1 MGRDRF
7 SLPSTIREPKK
18 YDHTRRGYKNLIYFF
33 DKKSADGEKSRE
45 DEKDK
50 NSRSPPGGRSQG
62 NSPVGEPAKPRL
74 TRKLRFLEM
83 ETKNGQRAI
92 GEESQ
97 KKILFHNSG
106 LTTRELFFGFVQ

>member
-1 MGRDRF
+1 MI
-7 SLPSTIREPKK
+7 S
-18 YDHTRRGYKNLIYFF
+18 FF
-33 DKKSADGEKSRE
+33 DKKNSADGEKSRE

-50 NSRSPPGGRSQG
+50 NSRSPPGGRSQE

-97 KKILFHNSG
+97 KNS
-106 LTTRELFFGFVQ
+106 FS

>member
-18 YDHTRRGYKNLIYFF
+18 RYDHTRRDHKNLIYFF
-33 DKKSADGEKSRE
+33 DKKNSADGEKSRE

-50 NSRSPPGGRSQG
+50 NSRSPPGGRSQE

-97 KKILFHNSG
+97 KNS
-106 LTTRELFFGFVQ
+106 FS

>member
-18 YDHTRRGYKNLIYFF
+18 KYDQTRRGHKNLINFF
-33 DKKSADGEKSRE
+33 DKKIAPTGKKVGKMKKIKTHGLPLAVAAKRIH
-45 DEKDK
+45 
-50 NSRSPPGGRSQG
+50 RS
-62 NSPVGEPAKPRL
+62 AKPRL

-97 KKILFHNSG
+97 KNS
-106 LTTRELFFGFVQ
+106 FS